1 MVPMEGVEPTHSHEY
16 QILSLKW
23 NGICLRKMNICY
35 LSACFL
41 CINPAYLAHATEC
54 KRKKGETMKHRTGYL
69 FKRGDNFYVNWRVN
83 GKLYSKALRDDNGQ
97 PITSKREAEE
107 ARDRFMAPLAVADE
121 AEVLQS
127 IAGQLEG
134 RKAELVAWDEKQ
146 NPALPL
152 AHAWAKYMQSNKRP
166 DTGPDTLAVYEGQ
179 FGQFVTWMTEHH
191 PEVTEMRDVGESI
204 AEEYASHLNGG
215 RLAPGTYNKHL
226 NVLALV
232 FRVLFKAAKLAA
244 NPWSDI
250 ERKPLKG
257 KVNHRRELTVDQL
270 RKLCQ
275 SATGEMRVL
284 FAIGIYSGLR
294 LRDCATLRWD
304 EVDLRRN
311 FISRVPNKTIRYSE
325 KPVFVPLHPD
335 LRGMLSEIPEASR
348 GEYVLPETAAMYLNH
363 KKNLV
368 NAIQQHFT
376 DSGIVTHKPGTGSE
390 GKRAVVQ
397 FGFHSLRHSF
407 VSICAE
413 ANVPLSI
420 VQSIIGHSNPQ
431 MTQVY
436 THTSQ
441 LAARQAVAALPSM
454 TGDTAQPVEVS
465 PESILSECKAIAES
479 LTGKNWREKKTAL
492 LALLAN

>member
-1 MVPMEGVEPTHSHEY
+1 
-16 QILSLKW
+16 
-23 NGICLRKMNICY
+23 
-35 LSACFL
+35 
-41 CINPAYLAHATEC
+41 
-54 KRKKGETMKHRTGYL
+54 MKHRTGHL
-69 FKRGDNFYVNWRVN
+69 FKRGSNFYVRWTIE
-83 GKLYSKALRDDNGQ
+83 GKVFSKALRGENGQ
-97 PITSKREAEE
+97 PITTRREAEE
-107 ARDRFMAPLAVADE
+107 ARLRVMAPFAVADE
-121 AEVLQS
+121 AAALES
-127 IAGQLEG
+127 IVGKLEG
-134 RKAELVAWDEKQ
+134 RRTELTDWEDKQ
-146 NPALPL
+146 NPPLPL
-152 AHAWAKYMQSNKRP
+152 TQAWGAYLASTRRP

-179 FGQFVTWMTEHH
+179 FRQFTKWMAEKH
-191 PEVTEMRDVGESI
+191 PEATTLRDVDDAI
-204 AEEYASHLNGG
+204 AEEYAGHLNGG

-232 FRVLFKAAKLAA
+232 FRVLFKAAKLTV
-244 NPWSDI
+244 NPWADI

-335 LRGMLSEIPEASR
+335 LRGMLSEMPEESR
-348 GEYVLPETAAMYLNH
+348 GEYVLPETASTYLHH

-368 NAIQQHFT
+368 NAIQKHFT
-376 DSGIVTHKPGTGSE
+376 DLGIATHKPGTGSD

-441 LAARQAVAALPSM
+441 LAARQAVAALPAVI
-454 TGDTAQPVEVS
+454 GDGKPEPQKRNPGALLREIKGIVDGLTA
-465 PESILSECKAIAES
+465 
-479 LTGKNWREKKTAL
+479 KNCRANRTAL
-492 LALLAN
+492 LALLEEATKQEMGPAV